1 MTTEQNIAIAKV
13 KPNWDFWGMID
24 SKGDYILEPICKTI
38 FDWKDGIARLE
49 KIPSKTDVG
58 GKWTNHYDGQ
68 YGFINSNGKLITDF
82 SFGYANDFSNG
93 LAAVNKDQKWGFI
106 DKSGQLAIPFQFDNI
121 HHFQNEGCIALLDGK
136 WGLIDR
142 NGKWKLENEFDN
154 LSDFAFGLAV
164 ASIKTDAASNNE
176 HKFII
181 DASGNKIVDLPKDWQ
196 WVKPVSDQ
204 LILVGT
210 TSNYPGDRTFG
221 FMNLQGQIITQP
233 QFYTDSDSL
242 FDTGD
247 FKEGMLAVRNKEGS
261 YGFVNDDGALAI
273 PLQFQSVTSFNDGV
287 AKVSLND
294 KIFYIDKTGK
304 QVDHSEPNEITK
316 PFDEAPIFY
325 EGLAVVKQGDFWGVI
340 NENNKIVIDFKF
352 QKRFL
357 RSAGDKGFFFSEY
370 LPKFSCGLI
379 GVCEE
384 RDTIYSGYLDK
395 EGKTAIE
402 LRFRIAEPFYL
413 NS

>member
-1 MTTEQNIAIAKV
+1 MASEKHIAIAKV

-24 SKGDYILEPICKTI
+24 SKGNYILEPICKSI

-49 KIPSKTDVG
+49 KVLSTTG
-58 GKWTNHYDGQ
+58 SGWTNQYDGQ
-68 YGFINSNGKLITDF
+68 YGFINSSGKLITDF

-106 DKSGQLAIPFQFDNI
+106 DTSGQLVIPFQFDNI
-121 HHFQNEGCIALLDGK
+121 HQFQNEGCIALLDGK

-142 NGKWKLENEFDN
+142 NGKWKLENKFQS
-154 LSDFAFGLAV
+154 LSDFSFGLAV
-164 ASIKTDAASNNE
+164 ASTKTDGASNNE
-176 HKFII
+176 YKFII
-181 DASGNKIVDLPKDWQ
+181 DANGNKIVDLPKDWE
-196 WVKPVSDQ
+196 WFKPVSDQ

-221 FMNLQGQIITQP
+221 FMNLQGQIITPP
-233 QFYTDSDSL
+233 QFYTDSDSG
-242 FDTGD
+242 FDIGD
-247 FKEGMLAVRNKEGS
+247 FKEEMLAVRNKDGL
-261 YGFVNDDGALAI
+261 YGFVSDDGALAI

-287 AKVSLND
+287 AKVSVNN
-294 KIFYIDKTGK
+294 KTFYIDKTGK
-304 QVDHSEPNEITK
+304 QVDHNEPNEIIK
-316 PFDEAPIFY
+316 PLDETPIFH
-325 EGLAVVKQGDFWGVI
+325 EGLAVLKQGNLWGVI
-340 NENNKIVIDFKF
+340 DENNKIVIDFKF

-357 RSAGDKGFFFSEY
+357 RTAGDKGFFFSENF
-370 LPKFSCGLI
+370 PKFSCGLI

-402 LRFRIAEPFYL
+402 LQFRIAEPFYL